1 MVDQSTGQPHYEY
14 EWQNPNRKTF
24 DFGKVLGRSFSG
36 VFAEPKPLL
45 IGIAVVSIF
54 TILMSLLTSGM
65 TQDLVSNPDNL
76 EVSSFLGLSIG
87 GNIITLLMIVWFQLI
102 VIQTSYS
109 TFTNDPNYKTGVI
122 AKAFRLTLP
131 MFVIA
136 LIYAVVCI
144 LGFYALL
151 IGFIFV
157 WPGWA
162 LAGPVYVI
170 ERAGIFGSLGRAWNL
185 SKGNKRWIFLLL
197 FLLGILSFIIF
208 SASTGIMMTVGGF
221 NMFDPS
227 SMTDFNPLSPTMII
241 ATILSS
247 IASYFLYA
255 IFASGLTA
263 AYVEIK
269 EIREGGASVGDIFA

>member
-136 LIYAVVCI
+136 LIYAVVCV

>member
-247 IASYFLYA
+247 IASYFLYS

>member
-136 LIYAVVCI
+136 LIYAVVCV

-170 ERAGIFGSLGRAWNL
+170 ERAGIFGSLGRAWSL

>member
-170 ERAGIFGSLGRAWNL
+170 ERAGIFGSLGRAWSL

>member
-1 MVDQSTGQPHYEY
+1 MVDQSTQQPQFQYD
-14 EWQNPNRKTF
+14 WQNPNRKTF

-36 VFAEPKPLL
+36 VFADLKPLL
-45 IGIAVVSIF
+45 IGIAIVSIF

-65 TQDLVSNPDNL
+65 TQDVVSNPDNL
-76 EVSSFLGLSIG
+76 DVSSFLGLSIG

-136 LIYAVVCI
+136 FIYSVVCI
-144 LGFYALL
+144 LGLYALV

-170 ERAGIFGSLGRAWNL
+170 ERAGIFGSLGRAWSL
-185 SKGNKRWIFLLL
+185 SKGNKRWIFLIL
-197 FLLGILSFIIF
+197 FLLGLLSLIIF

-269 EIREGGASVGDIFA
+269 EIREGGSSVGDIFA

>member
-1 MVDQSTGQPHYEY
+1 MVDQSTVQPHYEY

-170 ERAGIFGSLGRAWNL
+170 ERAGIFGSLGRAWSL